1 MANPFSFVRSVVS
14 GDLFVGRK
22 DLLKELEERVSGNGS
37 ANIVGLPRMGKS
49 SLIEQC
55 FFYGERFSWW
65 VTNYRLLPVLISLD
79 TQRTAVGLWGFLA
92 TSLRSSL
99 RKVDRLRLV
108 DPSLTTRWRESLSG
122 VMQCSTADDRYS
134 ALADVFD
141 DMGADGNLHVVL
153 ILDEF
158 DSIIRYRYTP
168 ETLSQLRN
176 LGAQKGRVVTCS
188 RRHPEVMEKTI
199 SGAKYF
205 FNINTVLYVGLFSEK
220 DTEAYWDRF
229 SPAFAFMRPDVLLQ
243 YKDLMHRYVGRHPML
258 MSLMNY
264 EVFLNDAA
272 LLNQWIESRS
282 ARDRLE
288 IERRIRIDVHTA
300 MEEQLHYLEEQELID
315 TAVRLVVGGMGKP
328 DQKLSMYLQDYQF
341 VQRVPSQVKHDLF
354 GYDFGY
360 REGMD
365 RFVCFSDFAS
375 HQMRDLYDP
384 LVEGYDLLKKTELL
398 LRELV
403 RSSLYDLVDDDPFGQ
418 LPGKDGYMHERWEEP
433 FHRKYKEW
441 VGKLPVKYRSER
453 MERMKQQFDDMLN
466 VWDKRFSNDYKP
478 SHESEIDIVSS
489 SSLGQ
494 LWSVFMEW
502 QWDDFFADVL
512 SDSPRF
518 RMNAGAWYN
527 ECFFPILSWRNAV
540 NHFRDEELT
549 EASVQLSQEKCRQV
563 CKAIENDLNRR
574 M

>member
-14 GDLFVGRK
+14 GDQFIGRK
-22 DLLKELEERVSGNGS
+22 NLLKELEERVSGHGT

-49 SLIEQC
+49 SLVEQC
-55 FFYGERFSWW
+55 FFYGDRFSWW
-65 VTNYRLLPVLISLD
+65 VTTHRLLPVYVSLD

-92 TSLRSSL
+92 TSLRSCL
-99 RKVDRLRLV
+99 RKVRRLSMA
-108 DPSLTTRWRESLSG
+108 DSSLIAGWMESLSA
-122 VMQCSTADDRYS
+122 VVRFSTADDRYN
-134 ALADVFD
+134 ALAEVLS
-141 DMGADGNLHVVL
+141 DMGDEGDLHVLLV
-153 ILDEF
+153 LDEF
-158 DSIIRYRYTP
+158 DSILRYRYAP

-176 LGAQKGRVVTCS
+176 LGARKGCVVTCS
-188 RRHPEVMEKTI
+188 RRHPEVMEKAV
-199 SGAKYF
+199 SGANYF
-205 FNINTVLYVGLFSEK
+205 FNINTVLYVGLFSEQ
-220 DTEAYWDRF
+220 DTEAYWERF
-229 SPAFAFMRPDVLLQ
+229 APVFASLRPDVLLQ
-243 YKDLMHRYVGRHPML
+243 YKDLMHRYVGSHPML

-272 LLNQWIESRS
+272 LLNQWAESRS
-282 ARDRLE
+282 AQDRME

-300 MEEQLHYLEEQELID
+300 MEEQLHYLEEQQLID
-315 TAVRLVVGGMGKP
+315 TAVRMVVGGMGKP
-328 DQKLSMYLQDYQF
+328 DLKQAQYLREYQF
-341 VQRVPSQVKHDLF
+341 VLRVPSQVKHDLF
-354 GYDFGY
+354 GYDLGY

-384 LVEGYDLLKKTELL
+384 PVEGYDLLKKTELL

-403 RSSLYDLVDDDPFGQ
+403 RSCLSDLVDDDPFGQ
-418 LPGKDGYMHERWEEP
+418 VPGKDGYMHERWEEP
-433 FHRKYKEW
+433 FHRKYQAW
-441 VGKLPVKYRSER
+441 VGKQPVKYRSDR
-453 MERMKQQFDDMLN
+453 MERMRKQFDEMLN
-466 VWDKRFSNDYKP
+466 VWDKRYSNDYKP

-494 LWSVFMEW
+494 LWYVFMEW

-512 SDSPRF
+512 ADSPRY
-518 RMNAGAWYN
+518 RMNADAWYE
-527 ECFFPILSWRNAV
+527 ECFLPILSWRNAV

-563 CKAIENDLNRR
+563 CRAIEKDLDRK